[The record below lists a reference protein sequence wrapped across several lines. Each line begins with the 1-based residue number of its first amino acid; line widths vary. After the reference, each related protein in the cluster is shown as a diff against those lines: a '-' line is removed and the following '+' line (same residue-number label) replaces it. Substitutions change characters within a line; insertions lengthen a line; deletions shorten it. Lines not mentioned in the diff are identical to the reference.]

1 MWGKGLYF
9 AVKAGYSN
17 DYKFK
22 NSDGKTF
29 SFFYAKVALGKSTPS
44 IISDKSLKHPPFKD
58 GNKTEKYDSVKG
70 ETNGSDI
77 FVIYENSR
85 AYPQYLIYLITFE

>member
-22 NSDGKTF
+22 NSDKTF

-44 IISDKSLKHPPFKD
+44 IISDKSLKHPQ
-58 GNKTEKYDSVKG
+58 TLE
-70 ETNGSDI
+70 
-77 FVIYENSR
+77 
-85 AYPQYLIYLITFE
+85 LIHNT